1 MANGIIK
8 DFKDW
13 NLITETSDMV
23 GGPAGPTLNA
33 AAGGVGSD
41 TAKTGGGVAKAEYVP
56 PPKTGGGFRGST
68 VATTTEAPAQPA
80 SQETLNKL
88 ATDIANMIVALFV
101 DGNPIWSGENAL
113 KLDAKGTFDD
123 TEEDGVKIFDNYWA
137 TNITPKIN
145 MLPAGDK
152 NKTNL
157 TALQAQISKSIL
169 AGGTSALPFGIVTIV
184 NNKPVAKNYTINTDF

>member
-1 MANGIIK
+1 MSNRIVK

-23 GGPAGPTLNA
+23 GGPAGPTLNTA
-33 AAGGVGSD
+33 APGAGSGTQITGN
-41 TAKTGGGVAKAEYVP
+41 TAVKADFVKQVKTGSG
-56 PPKTGGGFRGST
+56 RGSST
-68 VATTTEAPAQPA
+68 VATTTAAPAQPA

-101 DGNPIWSGENAL
+101 DGNKIWSGENAL
-113 KLDAKGTFDD
+113 KLDAKGWDD
-123 TEEDGVKIFDNYWA
+123 TEADGVKIFDNYWA

-145 MLPAGDK
+145 MLPAADK

-169 AGGTSALPFGIVTIV
+169 AGGTSAFPFGIVTIV

>member
-1 MANGIIK
+1 MSNRIVK
-8 DFKDW
+8 DFNGW
-13 NLITETSDMV
+13 NLITEISDMV
-23 GGPAGPTLNA
+23 GSTGPTLNTA
-33 AAGGVGSD
+33 APGAGSGTQITGN
-41 TAKTGGGVAKAEYVP
+41 TAVKGDFVKQVKTGSG
-56 PPKTGGGFRGST
+56 RGSST
-68 VATTTEAPAQPA
+68 VATTTAAPAQPA

-101 DGNPIWSGENAL
+101 DGNKIWSGENAL
-113 KLDAKGTFDD
+113 KLNAKGTFDD

>member
-1 MANGIIK
+1 MSNRIVK
-8 DFKDW
+8 DFNGW

-23 GGPAGPTLNA
+23 GGPAGPTLNT
-33 AAGGVGSD
+33 AAGGAGSD

-56 PPKTGGGFRGST
+56 PAKTGGGFRGST

-101 DGNPIWSGENAL
+101 DGNKIWSGENAL
-113 KLDAKGTFDD
+113 KLDAKGWDD
-123 TEEDGVKIFDNYWA
+123 TEADGVKIFDNYWA

-152 NKTNL
+152 NKTTL
-157 TALQAQISKSIL
+157 TALQAQISTSIL

>member
-23 GGPAGPTLNA
+23 GAAATQAGP
-33 AAGGVGSD
+33 GGPGGASSD
-41 TAKTGGGVAKAEYVP
+41 TAKTSGGVLKAAYVP
-56 PPKTGGGFRGST
+56 PAKTGGGFRSST
-68 VATTTEAPAQPA
+68 VATTTAAPDQPA

-101 DGNPIWSGENAL
+101 DGNKIWSGENAL
-113 KLDAKGTFDD
+113 KLDAKGWNDN
-123 TEEDGVKIFDNYWA
+123 EEDGVKIFDNYWT

-145 MLPAGDK
+145 MLTAGDK
-152 NKTNL
+152 NKISL

-169 AGGTSALPFGIVTIV
+169 AGGTSALPFQIVTIV

>member
-1 MANGIIK
+1 MSNRIVK

-23 GGPAGPTLNA
+23 GGPAGPTLNT
-33 AAGGVGSD
+33 AAGGAGSD
-41 TAKTGGGVAKAEYVP
+41 TAKTSGGVAKAEYVP
-56 PPKTGGGFRGST
+56 PAKTGGGFRGST

-101 DGNPIWSGENAL
+101 DGNKIWSGENAL
-113 KLDAKGTFDD
+113 KLNAKGTFDD

>member
-1 MANGIIK
+1 MSNRIVK
-8 DFKDW
+8 DFNGW
-13 NLITETSDMV
+13 NLITEISDMV
-23 GGPAGPTLNA
+23 GSTGPTINTA
-33 AAGGVGSD
+33 PGGAGSD
-41 TAKTGGGVAKAEYVP
+41 TAKTGGGKEKEAFVP
-56 PPKTGGGFRGST
+56 PAKTGSGRGSST
-68 VATTTEAPAQPA
+68 VATTTAAPAQPA

-101 DGNPIWSGENAL
+101 DGNKIWSGENAL
-113 KLDAKGTFDD
+113 KLNAKGTFDD

-152 NKTNL
+152 NKTTL

>member
-1 MANGIIK
+1 MSNRIVK
-8 DFKDW
+8 DFNGW
-13 NLITETSDMV
+13 NLITEISDIV
-23 GGPAGPTLNA
+23 GATGPTLNT
-33 AAGGVGSD
+33 AAGGAGSD
-41 TAKTGGGVAKAEYVP
+41 TAKTSGGVAKAEYVP